1 MSTAIQRRSV
11 TAEDLI
17 PQTHQGAN
25 DSLDIDTYWL
35 GPDGEI
41 EPATFLL
48 GDLCT
53 WDYEDQGFRL
63 MQDSRQRG
71 LK

>member
-1 MSTAIQRRSV
+1 MTQTEKRRSTISV
-11 TAEDLI
+11 EHLI
-17 PQTHQGAN
+17 PQTHQSAN
-25 DSLDIDTYWL
+25 DDLNIDSYWL

-53 WDYEDQGFRL
+53 WDYERNGYRL
-63 MQDSRQRG
+63 MKDARQV
-71 LK
+71 L